1 MIDLAVQSPVQSPP
15 PLESTPP
22 TRSRRSARRSWLTP
36 RNTPYVLL
44 APVILLFAAF
54 KGYPILSAAYLSL
67 TTNDGGTQRLVGIAN
82 YERIFN
88 DPLFYRALLNTLV
101 ILVIQVPIMLALAM
115 LLAVAFHSTLLK
127 FRTVFR
133 LGYFLPVVMGLV
145 AYGVIFSVML
155 ATDNGIVNVTLQSIG
170 LPKVPWLQD
179 PVWAKVSLMIA
190 MTWHYTGINT
200 VIYLAQR
207 QTIPQDLYEAAA
219 MDGAGHVRQFF
230 NVTLP
235 GLRPAIL
242 LTVVTSTIGTLQLF
256 DEPYILTNGGPDNAT
271 LTIGMYLY
279 ENAFTYF
286 DFGYASAIGF
296 VLVGMVV
303 ILSVAQF
310 RLFKE
315 EK

>member
-1 MIDLAVQSPVQSPP
+1 MIDLELHSPAKIEPRQ
-15 PLESTPP
+15 P
-22 TRSRRSARRSWLTP
+22 TRRARPARRSWLTP
-36 RNTPYVLL
+36 RTTPYVLL
-44 APVILLFAAF
+44 APVIVLFAAF
-54 KGYPILSAAYLSL
+54 KVYPILYAAYLSF
-67 TTNDGGTQRLVGIAN
+67 TTNDGGTERLVGAAN

-88 DPLFYRALLNTLV
+88 DPLFYRALFNTLV
-101 ILVIQVPIMLALAM
+101 ILVIQVPIMLALAL
-115 LLAVAFHSTLLK
+115 LLAAAFHSTLLK

-145 AYGVIFSVML
+145 AYGVIFSIML
-155 ATDNGIVNVTLQSIG
+155 ATDNGIVNVMLQSAG

-207 QTIPQDLYEAAA
+207 QTISEDLYEAAA
-219 MDGAGHVRQFF
+219 MDGAGPIRQFF
-230 NVTLP
+230 SVTLP

-271 LTIGMYLY
+271 LTIGMYIY
-279 ENAFTYF
+279 QNAFGYF

-296 VLVGMVV
+296 VLVGLVV
-303 ILSVAQF
+303 IVSVAQF
-310 RLFKE
+310 RLFRE
-315 EK
+315 DT